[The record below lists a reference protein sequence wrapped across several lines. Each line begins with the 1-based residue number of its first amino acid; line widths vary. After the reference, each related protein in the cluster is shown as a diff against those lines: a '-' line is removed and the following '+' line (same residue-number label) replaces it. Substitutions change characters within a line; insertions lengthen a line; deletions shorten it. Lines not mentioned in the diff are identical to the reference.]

1 MPRPQATPVVATK
14 LERWNVETT
23 KNITMLRDTPP
34 EIVRVLRTALKSA
47 HGGQIT
53 VNYGRGR
60 STPHS
65 GRLYAKG
72 PSLQSVPGWVRRLVA
87 DGQYHD
93 IDMVNAA
100 PTLLVGHC
108 DRLGM
113 AAPTLRRYVSER
125 EVVLE
130 ELMGRHSIDR
140 ATAKKLVLL
149 VLNFGNYHRQ
159 FEDVAHRDDPAE
171 HVAILESTLAVTKRP
186 YTCRVASSGVSPPQS
201 TPQRSR
207 RRWHG
212 PPSED
217 CSLNFLLLF
226 ASHESEGCK
235 FKTSCC
241 LFSTLLL
248 LCTTGRQS
256 QR

>member
-1 MPRPQATPVVATK
+1 MLVRNRIDSVDNPTASLSAESVFVGCDVSLGHGTHGCPAHDASSRVSRNNHRCAPSQLWPWPAFGRARGTVAT
-14 LERWNVETT
+14 W
-23 KNITMLRDTPP
+23 PP
-34 EIVRVLRTALKSA
+34 ADVWQQALV
-47 HGGQIT
+47 Q
-53 VNYGRGR
+53 
-60 STPHS
+60 
-65 GRLYAKG
+65 
-72 PSLQSVPGWVRRLVA
+72 
-87 DGQYHD
+87 
-93 IDMVNAA
+93 
-100 PTLLVGHC
+100 
-108 DRLGM
+108 
-113 AAPTLRRYVSER
+113 
-125 EVVLE
+125 
-130 ELMGRHSIDR
+130 
-140 ATAKKLVLL
+140 
-149 VLNFGNYHRQ
+149 
-159 FEDVAHRDDPAE
+159 